1 MTEMTAGS
9 NQYHLTFH
17 SSDGKSSNLITEQ
30 EEKSV
35 PGTLRL
41 VDSECFIHYSTV
53 YTPVLQRDVSYV
65 KIALNTYK

>member
-1 MTEMTAGS
+1 MTAGS

-41 VDSECFIHYSTV
+41 VDSECMSVHASYTTLQSTDK
-53 YTPVLQRDVSYV
+53 YYREML
-65 KIALNTYK
+65 AM